1 MSTAENLE
9 KEEGER
15 EGGRGGVK
23 LEGNLFHFEVVV
35 IAKERQAWVV
45 FIIVMFVVKSLL
57 FT

>member
-1 MSTAENLE
+1 MRVSTTRGWG
-9 KEEGER
+9 KIR
-15 EGGRGGVK
+15 EGRRGGVK